1 MFIEMRDV
9 EFVYGYK
16 TPFEKKVLSNMNLTI
31 SKGEFIGI
39 IGKTGSGK
47 STLVQL
53 MNGLLI
59 PQRGD
64 VIVDGI
70 NTKEKKKV
78 KEIRKRVGLVFQYP
92 EYQLFEETVYR
103 DIAFGPKNLGFSDEE
118 IEKRVKEVCE
128 LLEIPRAILEK
139 SPFELSGG
147 QKRRVAIA
155 GILAMDPECLILDE
169 PTAGLDMRGRKRIF
183 NIIERLH
190 REVKKTIILI
200 SHNLE
205 DVASMCERV
214 IVLNK
219 GEIYFDGPKQEIF
232 ENIHLLEKSGL
243 IAPDILYLQHRLKMR
258 GFKIERFEYRIENVA
273 DMIVQNIAGNI
284 TKEGGKE

>member
-9 EFVYGYK
+9 EFIYGYK
-16 TPFEKKVLSNMNLTI
+16 TPFEKKALSGVNLTI

-53 MNGLLI
+53 MNGLLV

-92 EYQLFEETVYR
+92 EYQLFEETVYK
-103 DIAFGPKNLGFSDEE
+103 DIAFGPKNLGFPDDEVD
-118 IEKRVKEVCE
+118 KKVKEVCE
-128 LLEIPRAILEK
+128 LLEIPQNILEK

-169 PTAGLDMRGRKRIF
+169 PTAGLDMKGRKRIF

-205 DVASMCERV
+205 DVAALCERV
-214 IVLNK
+214 IILNSGK
-219 GEIYFDGPKQEIF
+219 IYFDGPKHEIF
-232 ENIHLLEKSGL
+232 ENIQLLEKSGL
-243 IAPDILYLQHRLKMR
+243 IAPDILYLQYRLKMR
-258 GFKIERFEYRIENVA
+258 GFKIEKFEYRVEDVA
-273 DMIVQNIAGNI
+273 DLIVQNIVGNI

>member
-1 MFIEMRDV
+1 
-9 EFVYGYK
+9 
-16 TPFEKKVLSNMNLTI
+16 
-31 SKGEFIGI
+31 
-39 IGKTGSGK
+39 
-47 STLVQL
+47 

-155 GILAMDPECLILDE
+155 ELWQWTLS
-169 PTAGLDMRGRKRIF
+169 
-183 NIIERLH
+183 
-190 REVKKTIILI
+190 V
-200 SHNLE
+200 
-205 DVASMCERV
+205 
-214 IVLNK
+214 
-219 GEIYFDGPKQEIF
+219 
-232 ENIHLLEKSGL
+232 
-243 IAPDILYLQHRLKMR
+243 
-258 GFKIERFEYRIENVA
+258 
-273 DMIVQNIAGNI
+273 
-284 TKEGGKE
+284 